1 MKTNYKAMHSHTIS
15 ATVACTL
22 LACIA
27 GPLRAQIP
35 AQIDFNLPLIRL
47 GDGVITGVKQ
57 STELDT
63 TAAARLR
70 FEDVPVRDVV
80 SVVMGD
86 ILALPYQLHGTLEGK
101 VTIVSPGV
109 LSKDDALF
117 YLEAAL
123 QPLGLLLVRDSRGVF
138 HVGRADALKG
148 ISASVRLAQPGK
160 GLPPGFGVVLL
171 PLKHVSAVEM
181 ARILKPLVP
190 TEALLKVDPS
200 RNLILLAGTRAQ
212 AEGWVSLVE
221 SFDVDI
227 FKGMSFGLFPLKNLG
242 LKEIQSALAAMV
254 AASASAPPIAA
265 ASQPQAG
272 SLTGQTTAA
281 PQQVNDA
288 GLFIGGLQ
296 VIPIERLNSILVVS
310 PNPDLIKKAAEWV
323 AKLDAVASDALGPKV
338 FVHTVKNG
346 SATHLANLLMAIYG
360 TADTTGDSKKSPQSS
375 GVAPALASTTA
386 STSSIGSANVGQVPG
401 GSSISNQPSAAANQ
415 GGVNSFQLSSRV
427 RVVADERNNTLLIS
441 ATPTEY
447 GKLQASLRSLD
458 VPPTQV
464 LIEASIVEITLNDE
478 LNFGL
483 QWSASNS
490 TSSGGTG
497 TSVLSTAGGSA
508 LGAALAG
515 FSYTLK
521 RSTGDIRAVLN
532 ALADKSLVQVIS
544 NPSLVV
550 MSNSSA
556 SIMVGTQQPI
566 RSSETSSSVSA
577 DAPIR
582 TTIQYKDTGVNLS
595 VVPTVLA
602 EDMINMQIQQAVT
615 DVGAIDTATGQRA
628 FLQRQISSKVAI
640 RSGETLVMGGLIR
653 DNNTSGSAGI
663 PGLHEVPIIGAL
675 FGQKSKSSV
684 RTELLVVITPRVLKD
699 DVDVRQAGSEI
710 RRSMTQLREK
720 IKGVDTQS
728 EPPSEAKQ
736 Y

>member
-1 MKTNYKAMHSHTIS
+1 MHRHTIS
-15 ATVACTL
+15 AAVACTL
-22 LACIA
+22 VTCIM
-27 GPLRAQIP
+27 GPLQAQTP
-35 AQIDFNLPLIRL
+35 AQIDFNLPVIKL
-47 GDGVITGVKQ
+47 GEGATTGVRP
-57 STELDT
+57 STEPDT
-63 TAAARLR
+63 AVAARLR

-80 SVVMGD
+80 SVVLGD
-86 ILALPYQLHGTLEGK
+86 ILAVPYQLHGTLEGK

-109 LSKDDALF
+109 LSRDDTLF
-117 YLEAAL
+117 YLETAL

-138 HVGRADALKG
+138 HVGRSDALKS
-148 ISASVRLAQPGK
+148 ISTSVRLAQPGK
-160 GLPPGFGVVLL
+160 SLPPGFGVVLL

-190 TEALLKVDPS
+190 ADALLKVDAT
-200 RNLILLAGTRAQ
+200 RNLILLVGTRSQ
-212 AEGWVSLVE
+212 AEGWISLVE
-221 SFDVDI
+221 SFDVDV

-254 AASASAPPIAA
+254 AASGSTPITGIT
-265 ASQPQAG
+265 QPQA
-272 SLTGQTTAA
+272 STLTGQTTAT
-281 PQQVNDA
+281 PQQAANTE
-288 GLFIGGLQ
+288 LFIGGVQ
-296 VIPIERLNSILVVS
+296 VIPIERLNAILVVS
-310 PNPDLIKKAAEWV
+310 PNSEMIKKAAEWI
-323 AKLDAVASDALGPKV
+323 AKLDSVASEALSPKI
-338 FVHTVKNG
+338 FVHAAKNG

-360 TADTTGDSKKSPQSS
+360 TTETTGDVKKSPQST

-386 STSSIGSANVGQVPG
+386 STSSL
-401 GSSISNQPSAAANQ
+401 GSSNIGQLSGGTAGNSSQFSANQ
-415 GGVNSFQLSSRV
+415 GGVNSFQLNSRV
-427 RVVADERNNTLLIS
+427 RIVADERNNTLLVS
-441 ATPTEY
+441 ATPAEY
-447 GKLQASLRSLD
+447 RKLQDSLRSLD
-458 VPPTQV
+458 IPPAQV

-490 TSSGGTG
+490 TSNGSVG
-497 TSVLSTAGGSA
+497 TSVLSTAGGGS

-577 DAPIR
+577 DALIR

-615 DVGAIDTATGQRA
+615 DVGSIDAATGQRA

-640 RSGETLVMGGLIR
+640 RSGETLVLGGLIR
-653 DNNTSGSAGI
+653 DNNTTGSAGI
-663 PGLHEVPIIGAL
+663 PGLHEIPILGAL
-675 FGQKSKSSV
+675 FGQKSKSAV

-699 DVDVRQAGSEI
+699 DVDVRQAGSEM
-710 RRSMTQLREK
+710 RQRMTQLREK
-720 IKGVDTQS
+720 IKGLDS
-728 EPPSEAKQ
+728 EIEHSIEIK
-736 Y
+736 